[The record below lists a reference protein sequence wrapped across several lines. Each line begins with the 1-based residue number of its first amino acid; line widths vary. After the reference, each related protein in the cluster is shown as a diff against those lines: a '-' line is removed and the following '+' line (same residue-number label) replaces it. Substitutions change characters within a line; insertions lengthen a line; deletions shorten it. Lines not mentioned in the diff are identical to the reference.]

1 MGGKGSGRLPDTKG
15 VDIIMTD
22 EEFKDGVAASAKLQF
37 VIVQGKLMDIIT
49 GVAKDDVLDHMGR
62 VIRKRR
68 ASLETIVKAIKG
80 WKELTLDKTIS
91 DKKEAPINPNQA
103 GLFDLMDH
111 LKKMEDRILDEKKAK
126 QKVRQEAI
134 EKGDIKELP
143 AVVNDR

>member
-103 GLFDLMDH
+103 GLFDLMDRSEEH
-111 LKKMEDRILDEKKAK
+111 TS
-126 QKVRQEAI
+126 
-134 EKGDIKELP
+134 ELQSH
-143 AVVNDR
+143 